1 MGIFRRYRYR
11 YLEWDEFLDILKNRA
26 RILFI
31 TNTAESSIKNYWGR
45 QGRWYHDKDR
55 LKP

>member
-1 MGIFRRYRYR
+1 MGIFRRDRCK
-11 YLEWDEFLDILKNRA
+11 YLEWKEFIEILKNRA

-31 TNTAESSIKNYWGR
+31 TNTAESSINNYWER